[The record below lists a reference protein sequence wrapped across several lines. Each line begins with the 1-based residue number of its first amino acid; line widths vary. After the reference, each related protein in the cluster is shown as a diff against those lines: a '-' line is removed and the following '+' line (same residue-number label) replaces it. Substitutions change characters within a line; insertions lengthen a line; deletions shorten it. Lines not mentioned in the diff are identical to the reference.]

1 MSDRQYHAED
11 YPEDYDEAMPDDTTA
26 ARPRG
31 LLQSPV
37 LRFVLALFVII
48 VVIIVGVIV
57 VFLSYRASRD
67 KPLKVKVYPGAVIV
81 LDEKM
86 FDGFDHQQY
95 MSLDSLDQIEAF
107 YDGQKGVSCERQY
120 QTVTER
126 PGEEPLREGHI
137 FTRCQID
144 RSGYGMTQ
152 YTTIVIQPARDEAGN
167 SLGQVIIDV
176 QRHWGA

>member
-1 MSDRQYHAED
+1 MSDRQYYAED
-11 YPEDYDEAMPDDTTA
+11 QGETGPDNPA
-26 ARPRG
+26 ESNQRG

-37 LRFVLALFVII
+37 LRFVLALFVLV
-48 VVIIVGVIV
+48 VVIIVGVVI
-57 VFLSYRASRD
+57 VFLSYRVSRD
-67 KPLKVKVYPGAVIV
+67 KPLKVKPYPGAVVV
-81 LDEKM
+81 LDEKV

-95 MSLDSLDQIEAF
+95 MSMDSMEQIEAF
-107 YDGQKGVSCERQY
+107 YDQQKGVGCERQY
-120 QTVTER
+120 QSVVER

-152 YTTIVIQPARDEAGN
+152 YTTIVIEPAYDEAGN
-167 SLGQVIIDV
+167 PAGQVIIDV